1 MKAVITAVLL
11 ATTGVAVASEP
22 CYKVLPAPA
31 ASVQAPKK
39 AQQRGNKVVK
49 PRKAVPAAKRQ
60 QVQCDPTASAT
71 GQNKFIAAATEPVV
85 ESRMVPSTHGL
96 PSALEQLE
104 RAERKPE
111 EGMRTAER
119 REDDRPVYAQSG
131 KAWDML
137 VPGMYGAGFM
147 YANGAFCDTSRPSHH
162 VNVETKPRPPHGKP
176 DGEVPIPGTMFLVGL
191 GIFLVGRLTLK
202 GGAK

>member
-11 ATTGVAVASEP
+11 ATTSVAVASEP

-111 EGMRTAER
+111 EGMRV

-137 VPGMYGAGFM
+137 VPGMY
-147 YANGAFCDTSRPSHH
+147 ANGAFCDTSRPPHH

-191 GIFLVGRLTLK
+191 GIFLVGRFTLK
-202 GGAK
+202 GDGK